1 MNASHLPPSHIHR
14 FGGGKCNSC
23 REPFHIPVS
32 HETITT
38 GTTNFRCENV
48 AEVVAK
54 SNDWAWLDQSKT
66 TPALLQDT
74 AKKTAEQQQGNILEG
89 NKPVQMR
96 WDGETLVGQ

>member
-1 MNASHLPPSHIHR
+1 MKPKMTKTLTTIEQKMNASHLPPSHIHR

-54 SNDWAWLDQSKT
+54 SNDWA
-66 TPALLQDT
+66 
-74 AKKTAEQQQGNILEG
+74 
-89 NKPVQMR
+89 
-96 WDGETLVGQ
+96 